1 MRCLKQPSFPRI
13 HIRSLDLHQGVFW
26 WGVFLGSSKC
36 EGVREADQAEG
47 SAYLLT
53 SDHGHLSP
61 MGIALQS
68 PNEAR
73 DPAFDRR
80 MHPPWDGGRP

>member
-1 MRCLKQPSFPRI
+1 MWCLTQPSFPRI

-36 EGVREADQAEG
+36 EGVREADWAEG
-47 SAYLLT
+47 GAYLPS

-61 MGIALQS
+61 MGTAL
-68 PNEAR
+68 
-73 DPAFDRR
+73 
-80 MHPPWDGGRP
+80 